1 MMGDL
6 VPIRRVTSDL
16 GALSDEALLA
26 ACGTGDRAALGGLF
40 DRFHVAVHRFVA
52 RLNAVD
58 ELARDDLVQSTFLE
72 LPRTASHFQGRS
84 SVKSWILGVAANL
97 ARHQQRG
104 ERRRRLHQDRYAS
117 APGPAPDLPDAE
129 LERHRLM
136 QRVADAIAT
145 LTHEHRVV
153 FVLCDLE
160 QVSGVEVARVL
171 ELPEGTVWRRLHM
184 ARKAMRA
191 ALAKESR

>member
-1 MMGDL
+1 MGEL
-6 VPIRRVTSDL
+6 VPIRRVTSEL
-16 GALSDEALLA
+16 TALSDEALLA

-40 DRFHVAVHRFVA
+40 DRFHVAVRRFVA
-52 RLNAVD
+52 RLHAVD
-58 ELARDDLVQSTFLE
+58 EQSRDDLVQSTFLE

-117 APGPAPDLPDAE
+117 VPASAPDLPDVE
-129 LERHRLM
+129 VERRRLL
-136 QRVADAIAT
+136 QRVAAAMAT
-145 LTHEHRVV
+145 LSHEQRVA

-171 ELPEGTVWRRLHM
+171 DVPEGTVWRRLHM

-191 ALAKESR
+191 ALAKDPT